1 MASLAEPGMETR
13 LDTSPIPVTGTNSQT
28 SPAIS
33 PPRRTS
39 LSPANPMRSER
50 FNYYSSVPTAFV
62 RPVVLQKK
70 VGNSWRTI
78 FSGRTAASGRFR
90 FTVHTGS
97 VDTLRSYA
105 GAISYRGRVHPAVA
119 TAPVTVR
126 PVDQKVSL
134 SVTTPVGP
142 RRTLTATAVTSPAR
156 AGRAVSLQALRS
168 GAWVTIASGKLAA
181 NGRGTFRTTAPAA
194 VGSYS
199 YRIVAGRWNG
209 APSRASAV
217 VRGRVAALAPSWT
230 PCTATAVWA
239 VQGLDD
245 RGVWTVAMC
254 GNTLTSMGLDGHKD
268 TWRVLKRH
276 RYGAYGL
283 SSDNK
288 IQLRV
293 DDARNGDFYT
303 FNNLGPNK
311 SVRRWLTVTKRWIR

>member
-1 MASLAEPGMETR
+1 MLVAGTLVAGPQIS
-13 LDTSPIPVTGTNSQT
+13 SPT
-28 SPAIS
+28 PAAAAGA
-33 PPRRTS
+33 TS
-39 LSPANPMRSER
+39 LSPANPMKSER
-50 FNYYSSVPTAFV
+50 FNYYSSVPTSFV

-105 GAISYRGRVHPAVA
+105 GAISYQGRIHPAVA
-119 TAPVTVR
+119 TAPITVR

-134 SVTTPVGP
+134 SVTSPVGP
-142 RRTLTATAVTSPAR
+142 RRTLTATAATSPAR

-168 GAWVTIASGKLAA
+168 GAWVTIASGKVAA
-181 NGRGTFRTTAPAA
+181 NGRGTFRTAAPAA

-230 PCTATAVWA
+230 PCPATAVWA

-254 GNTLTSMGLDGHKD
+254 GNTLTSMLPDGRKN
-268 TWRVLKRH
+268 TWRVVKKY
-276 RYGAYGL
+276 RYGARAL
-283 SSDNK
+283 SPDNRVR
-288 IQLRV
+288 LWV
-293 DDARNGDFYT
+293 DDVRDEYFYT
-303 FNNLGPNK
+303 INNFGPSW
-311 SVRRWLTVTKRWIR
+311 SVRRSLVVTRYWIR

>member
-1 MASLAEPGMETR
+1 MRKLWAGTLPLMLIAGGLATAPQITNP
-13 LDTSPIPVTGTNSQT
+13 TSAAAA
-28 SPAIS
+28 PA
-33 PPRRTS
+33 TS
-39 LSPANPMRSER
+39 LSPANPIKMER

-78 FSGRTAASGRFR
+78 FSGNTAANGRFR

-168 GAWVTIASGKLAA
+168 GAWVTIASGKVAA

-230 PCTATAVWA
+230 PCPATAVWA
-239 VQGLDD
+239 VQGSDFI
-245 RGVWTVAMC
+245 GVWTVAMC

-283 SSDNK
+283 SSDN